1 MILRPAQGRWQNEPF
16 GIIAPNGSVISITRG
31 GNTVSEDRTSK
42 TVEDYL
48 LNIYTISQEG
58 RTVIAARLAE
68 ALDVA
73 PPTVT
78 ATLHRMTR
86 DGLLTVTPQKE
97 IVLTELGFSRAETMV
112 RRHRLAERLLI
123 DILGLDWADVHEE
136 AHRFEHAISPRVEER
151 ILAVLGHPTTC
162 PHGSPIP
169 GSGGT
174 NHMDATRLE
183 DATTGDHVTVV
194 RISEEAERDR
204 ELLGYF
210 QRSGLLPGREFEV
223 TEVEPYNALMVL
235 KHEEDSFPVSFPVAR
250 KVWIRRA
257 SMEEPAAAAS

>member
-1 MILRPAQGRWQNEPF
+1 MGPLIEDPASR
-16 GIIAPNGSVISITRG
+16 T
-31 GNTVSEDRTSK
+31 EDRTSM

-48 LNIYTISQEG
+48 LNIYVLSQEG

-78 ATLHRMTR
+78 ATLHRMAR
-86 DGLLTVTPQKE
+86 DGLIRVTARRE
-97 IVLTELGFSRAETMV
+97 VVLTDAGHARAETMV

-123 DILGLDWADVHEE
+123 DLLGLDWADVHEE

-151 ILAVLGHPTTC
+151 ILAVLGGPTTC

-169 GSGGT
+169 GSGAVLSP
-174 NHMDATRLE
+174 DATRLE
-183 DATTGDHVTVV
+183 AATIGDHVVIE
-194 RISEEAERDR
+194 RISEEAENDR

-210 QRSGLLPGREFEV
+210 QRSGLLPGLEFDV
-223 TEVEPYNALMVL
+223 AEVEPYNDLLVL
-235 KHEEDSFPVSFPVAR
+235 THGEEPIPISFPVAHKIWVR
-250 KVWIRRA
+250 SRSRGDT
-257 SMEEPAAAAS
+257 

>member
-1 MILRPAQGRWQNEPF
+1 MQD
-16 GIIAPNGSVISITRG
+16 
-31 GNTVSEDRTSK
+31 DRTSK

-78 ATLHRMTR
+78 ATLHRMAR
-86 DGLLTVTPQKE
+86 DGLITVSPQKE
-97 IVLTELGFSRAETMV
+97 VLLTEAGHARAETMV

-151 ILAVLGHPTTC
+151 ILAVLGNPTTC

-169 GSGGT
+169 GAGAGT
-174 NHMDATRLE
+174 QVDATRLE
-183 DATTGDHVTVV
+183 NASAGDHVTVV
-194 RISEEAERDR
+194 RISEDAESDH

-210 QRSGLLPGREFEV
+210 QRSGLLPGKEFEV
-223 TEVEPYNALMVL
+223 AEVEPYNALLVL
-235 KHEEDSFPVSFPVAR
+235 KRDDESIPVSFPVAR
-250 KVWIRRA
+250 KVWVLRHNDERVA
-257 SMEEPAAAAS
+257 SAAS

>member
-1 MILRPAQGRWQNEPF
+1 L
-16 GIIAPNGSVISITRG
+16 T
-31 GNTVSEDRTSK
+31 DDHTSK

-68 ALDVA
+68 ALEVA

-78 ATLHRMTR
+78 ATLHRMAR
-86 DGLLTVTPQKE
+86 DGLISVTPQKE
-97 IVLTELGFSRAETMV
+97 VVLTDLGHSRAETMV

-169 GSGGT
+169 GAGATGP
-174 NHMDATRLE
+174 NDATRLE
-183 DATTGDHVTVV
+183 DASAGDHVTVV

-210 QRSGLLPGREFEV
+210 ERSGLLPGREFDIA
-223 TEVEPYNALMVL
+223 EVEPYNALLVL
-235 KHEEDSFPVSFPVAR
+235 KRNDESIPVSFPVAH
-250 KVWIRRA
+250 KVWVRRNRKGKRVTSA
-257 SMEEPAAAAS
+257 S

>member
-1 MILRPAQGRWQNEPF
+1 MVSSREALGLGLLTDSDARVGE
-16 GIIAPNGSVISITRG
+16 SVQD
-31 GNTVSEDRTSK
+31 DRTSK

-86 DGLLTVTPQKE
+86 DGLITVTPQKE
-97 IVLTELGFSRAETMV
+97 VLLTEDGHARAETMV

-136 AHRFEHAISPRVEER
+136 AHRFEHAISPKVEER
-151 ILAVLGHPTTC
+151 ILAVLGNPTTC

-169 GSGGT
+169 GSSPST
-174 NHMDATRLE
+174 SADATRLQE
-183 DATTGDHVTVV
+183 ATTGDHITVV
-194 RISEEAERDR
+194 RISEEAESDH

-210 QRSGLLPGREFEV
+210 QRSGLVPGQEFDV
-223 TEVEPYNALMVL
+223 AEVEPYNDLLVL
-235 KHEEDSFPVSFPVAR
+235 RRRNESIPVSFPVAR
-250 KVWIRRA
+250 KVWVQRRDA
-257 SMEEPAAAAS
+257 DHLTAAAS

>member
-1 MILRPAQGRWQNEPF
+1 MRAGDTLA
-16 GIIAPNGSVISITRG
+16 
-31 GNTVSEDRTSK
+31 EDRTSK
-42 TVEDYL
+42 TIEDYL

-68 ALDVA
+68 ALEVA

-78 ATLHRMTR
+78 ATLHRMAR
-86 DGLLTVTPQKE
+86 DGLITVTPQKE
-97 IVLTELGFSRAETMV
+97 VILTDLGHSRAETMV

-169 GSGGT
+169 GAGPSVQL
-174 NHMDATRLE
+174 DATRLE
-183 DATTGDHVTVV
+183 DAAAGDHVTVV

-210 QRSGLLPGREFEV
+210 QRSGLLPGREFDV
-223 TEVEPYNALMVL
+223 AEVEPYNALLVL
-235 KHEEDSFPVSFPVAR
+235 KGEDESIPVSFPVAR
-250 KVWIRRA
+250 KVWVRRK
-257 SMEEPAAAAS
+257 SSDRRVSAAS